1 MAHRKRGQVTDSAD
15 GLASAFW
22 RKSSLSMSNGDCVEV
37 ADLARNLIRIRDSK
51 GVEGPILHSG
61 VVFAG

>member
-1 MAHRKRGQVTDSAD
+1 VTDSAD